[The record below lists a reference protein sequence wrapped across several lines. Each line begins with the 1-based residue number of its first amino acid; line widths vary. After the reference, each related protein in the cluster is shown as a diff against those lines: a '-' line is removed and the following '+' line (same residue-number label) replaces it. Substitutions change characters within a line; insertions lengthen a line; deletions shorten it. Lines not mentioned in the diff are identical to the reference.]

1 MDKLLEILK
10 NNKPE
15 VDFTQT
21 GLVEE
26 GILDSFD
33 ILQIIASVSDEF
45 DVEIP
50 ASKIIPE
57 NFDSVEAMWKM
68 IQDLQE

>member
-15 VDFTQT
+15 VDFTKT

-45 DVEIP
+45 NVEIP
-50 ASKIIPE
+50 ASEIIPE
-57 NFDSVEAMWKM
+57 NFDSVEAIWKM

>member
-10 NNKPE
+10 NNKPG

-45 DVEIP
+45 NVEIP
-50 ASKIIPE
+50 ASEIIPE
-57 NFDSVEAMWKM
+57 NFDSVEAIWKM